1 MNPQLFRQRHD
12 VLATLQ
18 SLDRHSTELNRIPFP
33 SSLFHLQFLPC
44 KVSLIRMSQ
53 VKGSVHRTGHIG
65 YTFSPALPV
74 QQDEKIVEI
83 DFLPV
88 NAQRLISSTARV
100 SEESDQGRK
109 PMPSQF
115 LRLPTEEEFQLSC
128 RIRRQDDLRLFHLRN
143 FERRARPL
151 QVGVN

>member
-1 MNPQLFRQRHD
+1 MFSQRCSRSTAIRRNSIGYRFLRLF
-12 VLATLQ
+12 
-18 SLDRHSTELNRIPFP
+18 STC
-33 SSLFHLQFLPC
+33 SSFPC

>member
-1 MNPQLFRQRHD
+1 MFSPRCSRSTAIRRNSIGYRFIRLF
-12 VLATLQ
+12 
-18 SLDRHSTELNRIPFP
+18 STCSSFPCNLPLIRIP
-33 SSLFHLQFLPC
+33 
-44 KVSLIRMSQ
+44 Q
-53 VKGSVHRTGHIG
+53 VKGSAHRTGHIG

-74 QQDEKIVEI
+74 QPDEKILEI

-115 LRLPTEEEFQLSC
+115 LWLPTEEEFQLSC